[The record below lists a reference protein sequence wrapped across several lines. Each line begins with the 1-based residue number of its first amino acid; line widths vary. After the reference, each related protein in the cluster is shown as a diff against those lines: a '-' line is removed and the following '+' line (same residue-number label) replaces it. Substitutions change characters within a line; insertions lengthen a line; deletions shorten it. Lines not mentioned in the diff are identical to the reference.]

1 MEFFNNPKFAKEK
14 DRRTAAFMPF
24 QINAE
29 LLEKTG
35 AKVMHCLPAH
45 KGYEVTEEV
54 MDSDRCIAVDQAEN
68 RMHIQKAVLM
78 RMIGPE
84 GEC

>member
-1 MEFFNNPKFAKEK
+1 
-14 DRRTAAFMPF
+14 
-24 QINAE
+24 
-29 LLEKTG
+29 
-35 AKVMHCLPAH
+35 MHCLPAH

-84 GEC
+84 KGN